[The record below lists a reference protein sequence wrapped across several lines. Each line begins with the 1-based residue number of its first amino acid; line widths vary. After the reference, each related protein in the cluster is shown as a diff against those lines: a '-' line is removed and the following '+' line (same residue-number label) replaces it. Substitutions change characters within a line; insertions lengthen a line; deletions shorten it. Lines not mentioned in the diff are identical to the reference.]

1 MITKEEFLKY
11 EKVRQSGKYNM
22 IMDAAAAWKAAG
34 LARCQYFDIIENYDI
49 KQDYNYVTEEDLK
62 KINFDVDIKKV

>member
-22 IMDAAAAWKAAG
+22 IMDAAAAWTAAG
-34 LARCQYFDIIENYDI
+34 LARCQYFDIIENYSTY
-49 KQDYNYVTEEDLK
+49 YNKY
-62 KINFDVDIKKV
+62 INEKD